1 MTAFN
6 EPYPIYIL
14 GIGSIGS
21 FISHTLRCLSE
32 PPRVNLLFHR
42 ESLCQEFEDKD
53 RKIRLQVGEGGV
65 QEESSGFDVE
75 RIDRDWSASS
85 NDKIYSLIVAVKAS
99 GTLSALEPIKHRLGP
114 HSTICLFQNGLG
126 QVETLNE
133 QLFTD
138 PLTRPTYVLGI
149 MRHGAYL
156 RSPFEAVLSGT
167 DGSTAVGVVDW
178 ENQNEATP
186 QTRFLFDTLLRSPA
200 LQCTEL
206 AWTDL
211 LKAQL
216 LKLAANCVI
225 NPLTAI
231 LDVRN
236 GEIMEN
242 EMLIPTWHRL
252 LEEILA
258 VFNRLPEL
266 QHLPTEQRQFTFC
279 SLKSALVNTVWKTA
293 NNSSS
298 MREDIRKGRGTE
310 IKFINGWVV
319 GRGAELGI
327 DCPTNASLT
336 ELILAKSN

>member
-1 MTAFN
+1 MTAFK

-14 GIGSIGS
+14 GLGSIGS

-53 RKIRLQVGEGGV
+53 RKIRLQVGE
-65 QEESSGFDVE
+65 
-75 RIDRDWSASS
+75 
-85 NDKIYSLIVAVKAS
+85 VKAS

-149 MRHGAYL
+149 MRHGVYL

-231 LDVRN
+231 LDVHN

-266 QHLPTEQRQFTFC
+266 QHLPTEQKQFTFC

-319 GRGAELGI
+319 RRGAELGI